1 MSSFSRTCLCDC
13 GRSTA
18 TFVTWLDNYSH
29 TFHRSVPRVSK
40 KDYKEMLWAVE
51 ARLVSV
57 SVVDFT
63 LVYDANN
70 DVVPVMPRNILSRT
84 QLMQSFPVFVRPHA
98 DCLMSGNAMS
108 GTSQHL
114 LPISVT
120 LVCSL
125 SRDNMSEMC
134 PNFALDLPQ

>member
-1 MSSFSRTCLCDC
+1 MLVSHQQNTSILLVGFQILSSFSRTCLCDC

-63 LVYDANN
+63 LLYDANN
-70 DVVPVMPRNILSRT
+70 DVVPVMPRNFFEQDTVDAVISRVCEAED
-84 QLMQSFPVFVRPHA
+84 QSRA
-98 DCLMSGNAMS
+98 SGLGAE
-108 GTSQHL
+108 L
-114 LPISVT
+114 L
-120 LVCSL
+120 
-125 SRDNMSEMC
+125 RR
-134 PNFALDLPQ
+134 